1 MSSSRPHRAV
11 WNAAPMASL
20 GLAVALGAGAADSPF
35 KLQSSAI
42 APNSTLSSD
51 QVYDGFGCNGKNISP
66 ELKWSGAPK
75 EAKGFAVTMYDPD
88 APTGSGWWHWLVYN
102 IPASVSELPSG
113 AGDPG
118 GKLPAAAVQG
128 RTSFGS
134 AGYGGACPPAG
145 DKPHR
150 YIITVY
156 ALKADKLDVPAGS
169 SAALVGSAID
179 AHKLASAS
187 LTARYGR

>member
-1 MSSSRPHRAV
+1 MSNSRAQREVPY
-11 WNAAPMASL
+11 AARMASL
-20 GLAVALGAGAADSPF
+20 AFAVALGAGAADSPF

-42 APNSTLSSD
+42 APNSTLSND
-51 QVYDGFGCNGKNISP
+51 QVYNGFGCNGKNISP

-75 EAKGFAVTMYDPD
+75 ETKGFAVTMYDPD

-128 RTSFGS
+128 RTSFGTAS
-134 AGYGGACPPAG
+134 YGGACPPAG

-169 SAALVGSAID
+169 SAAVVGAAID
-179 AHKLASAS
+179 VHKLASAS